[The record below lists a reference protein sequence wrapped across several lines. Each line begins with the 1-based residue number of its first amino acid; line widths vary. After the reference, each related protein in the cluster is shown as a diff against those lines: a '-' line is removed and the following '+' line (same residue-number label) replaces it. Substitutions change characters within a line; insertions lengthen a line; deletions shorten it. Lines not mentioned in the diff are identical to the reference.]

1 MNRAL
6 RFLFLAIASAV
17 ISTQAF
23 AKGGD
28 SYSTEDIAV
37 EYLGSMTRAEFQ
49 RKLDATSVEQMGQS
63 LLNSA
68 GSTYTLAEFNQI
80 TNEGIDD
87 EDSAML
93 TFTEST
99 ITGSCSPKR
108 RVRISCTAQRE
119 LRQTLDGRMAGAH
132 LLQRVHR
139 LLPLYLLFYLK
150 KQIIFSSHLDGRP
163 NQAAHALPCA
173 SRFPPFRFRFIP
185 T

>member
-28 SYSTEDIAV
+28 SYSTEDITV

-99 ITGSCSPKR
+99 ITGSCSPKTND
-108 RVRISCTAQRE
+108 VYESLV
-119 LRQTLDGRMAGAH
+119 LRNVNYAKRSMDGWLVLTYYSESTG
-132 LLQRVHR
+132 
-139 LLPLYLLFYLK
+139 FYHCIFYFILK
-150 KQIIFSSHLDGRP
+150 SK
-163 NQAAHALPCA
+163 
-173 SRFPPFRFRFIP
+173 
-185 T
+185 